1 MPTTLHD
8 IANQTGVSV
17 MTVSRALAD
26 KPGVSA
32 ETKRRVMEAARR
44 LGYTAGASVRTTG
57 RSTNTIGVAVNH
69 IGTEYIEQIIRG
81 ISDILDVA
89 GYDMVIFNP
98 ARMRRVPDA
107 YLRDLSQKAI
117 DGLIIASATRI
128 RDMALLQ
135 QVNRDVFPVVMID
148 QRADED
154 AAGGACVP
162 YVTAT
167 NRQGALD
174 ATRYLIQLGHRR
186 IGCVTG
192 PFDESPAC
200 ERLEGYQ
207 AALTQSHIPY
217 DERLVTTGNF
227 REESGYV
234 GAQTILEADPSVT
247 AIFAQNDYMAF
258 GVVEAVKQMGRRVPE
273 DISVIGF
280 DDIRS
285 SAHSVPPLTTV
296 RQPLRQMGQ
305 VAAQM
310 IMEALRGERLQTAI
324 ELHTSLILRE
334 TCLPLKG

>member
-44 LGYTAGASVRTTG
+44 LGYTPTVPVRTAG
-57 RSTNTIGVAVNH
+57 RSTNIIGVAVNH
-69 IGTEYIEQIIRG
+69 IGTEYIEQIIQG
-81 ISDILDVA
+81 VSDILDVA
-89 GYDMVIFNP
+89 EYDMVIFNP
-98 ARMRRVPDA
+98 ARMRRMPDA

-148 QRADED
+148 QRA
-154 AAGGACVP
+154 GGDVADSDCVP
-162 YVTAT
+162 YVIAT

-192 PFDESPAC
+192 PFDELPAC
-200 ERLEGYQ
+200 ERLDGYR
-207 AALTQSHIPY
+207 AALLQSHIPY

-227 REESGYV
+227 REESGYI
-234 GAQTILEADPSVT
+234 GAQTIFAADPTVT

-273 DISVIGF
+273 DVSVIGF

-310 IMEALRGERLQTAI
+310 IMEALRGERSQTAV
-324 ELHTSLILRE
+324 ELRTSLILRE
-334 TCLPLKG
+334 TCLPLKD